1 MEPKIID
8 HLFRHQHGK
17 MVSILTRIFGLAH
30 LETIEDAVQDTFV
43 QAMQAWRQQIPDNPE
58 AWLTQAAKNRTIDLF
73 RKFNAEKKRIA
84 NIQTSASPSVLDNLF
99 LETEIEDAQLRMIFT
114 ACHPILNPRD
124 QIAFALKTI
133 SGFSSKEIASALLLK
148 EDTIKKSLS
157 RARKTIQEEDIS
169 FAIPTGIELPARLD
183 RVLKI
188 IYLIFNEGFHSNKK
202 DILIR
207 KELCGEAIRLCKM
220 LLKNELTNPPKVYA
234 LFALM
239 CFHSARMPS
248 RVNENNELLDL
259 KNQDRSLWYLPLMTL
274 GNRAMM
280 RAVET
285 DFFSSYHYEAAIAAE
300 HLKAASFEK
309 TDWDKILE
317 WYEKL
322 YEIQASDLTQL
333 NIAMV
338 QLQRNDPD
346 AALQVL
352 KAINP
357 DELAQRTYLYHGA
370 YAEYFVKKE
379 NFKKA
384 IECINKALELVMNE
398 SERQFLLKKRAR
410 LLH

>member
-1 MEPKIID
+1 MEPKLID

-30 LETIEDAVQDTFV
+30 LETIEDAVQDTFM
-43 QAMQAWRQQIPDNPE
+43 QAMQVWRQQPPENPE

-84 NIQTSASPSVLDNLF
+84 YVQNSPSPSVISDLF

-114 ACHPILNPRD
+114 ACHPLLNPRD

-148 EDTIKKSLS
+148 EETIKKSLS
-157 RARKTIQEEDIS
+157 RARKTVRQEEIA
-169 FAIPTGIELPARLD
+169 FAIPIGAELPERLD

-188 IYLIFNEGFHSNKK
+188 VYLIFNEGFHSNKK
-202 DILIR
+202 DMLIR

-220 LLKNELTNPPKVYA
+220 LLKNDLTNPPKVYA

-248 RVNENNELLDL
+248 RVDENNELVDL

-280 RAVET
+280 RAVEAET
-285 DFFSSYHYEAAIAAE
+285 FSTYHYEAAIAAE
-300 HLKAASFEK
+300 HLKATTFEK
-309 TDWDKILE
+309 TDWDKILD

-322 YEIQASDLTQL
+322 LEIQPSDLTQL

-338 QLQRNDPD
+338 HLQRNDAD
-346 AALQVL
+346 AALAVL
-352 KAINP
+352 KVVNP

-370 YAEYFVKKE
+370 YAEYFAKKE
-379 NFKKA
+379 NLKKA
-384 IECINKALELVMNE
+384 IECINKALDLVANE
-398 SERQFLLKKRAR
+398 SERQFLLKKRET
-410 LLH
+410 LLR